1 MFGDAWLFL
10 YSEHMRSIL
19 QKASLRYVFAANVI
33 SMLGSGMNAA
43 AVAWFVLK
51 ATHSE
56 MALGTLAVLQT
67 LPAMLMLPFTGVIID
82 REDRRRLVMMLDAA
96 RAIIILTVSILAFR
110 GVVRVWEL
118 YLMNMLVA
126 AGFWMF
132 WPTITAL
139 IRELTPEAEFVH
151 ANTFL
156 LAGVQGGW
164 LIAGSIVGFVYEH
177 IGLGGVLLIDFST
190 YVVSFLCYFAVRK
203 GRHVIPR
210 PAELRSDIIAAETQ
224 AARFQREMKDG
235 IQFLRTNRNVIFLGI
250 SWALFL
256 GAMTTGIVVTA
267 PLSDHIFHAGAKGY
281 GWLNAGWGV
290 GAFLSALYAP
300 KVIAQLGARRAVALS
315 MGLLAISAML
325 APYSIVLAGAVAV
338 YGVMGSA
345 RGVSGVAM
353 NTSLM
358 EQVPNHFMGRVQNI
372 FYFFGTGLQV
382 ALGLIVGA
390 AAQKVS
396 LAMGFAIIGLVYAL
410 AFVSSSWP
418 IRARVEA
425 ATAD

>member
-1 MFGDAWLFL
+1 VA
-10 YSEHMRSIL
+10 SMRAIL
-19 QKASLRYVFAANVI
+19 QKRALRFVLLANVV

-43 AVAWFVLK
+43 AVAWHILQ

-67 LPAMLMLPFTGVIID
+67 LPAMLLLPFTGVIID
-82 REDRRRLVMMLDAA
+82 REDRRRLVMMLDAT
-96 RAIIILTVSILAFR
+96 RAVIILTVSVLAFR
-110 GVVRVWEL
+110 GKVQVWQL

-139 IRELTPEAEFVH
+139 IQELTPDGHFVE

-156 LAGVQGGW
+156 LAGMQGGW
-164 LIAGSIVGFVYEH
+164 LMAGAIVGFVYNH
-177 IGLGGVLLIDFST
+177 IGLGGVLLIDFTT
-190 YVVSFLCYFAVRK
+190 YVVSFLCYFGVRK
-203 GRHVIPR
+203 GRHVVPR
-210 PAELRSDIIAAETQ
+210 PSELRADIVAAES
-224 AARFQREMKDG
+224 AEKRFWHELWEG
-235 IQFLRTNRNVIFLGI
+235 IQFLRDHPSVVLLGL

-256 GAMTTGIVVTA
+256 GAMLTGVVVT
-267 PLSDHIFHAGAKGY
+267 PSLSDRVLHAGAVGY

-300 KVIAQLGARRAVALS
+300 KLIARLGSRMAIGVSMAFLASFMTLS
-315 MGLLAISAML
+315 
-325 APYSIVLAGAVAV
+325 PYSRILPAAVLL

-358 EQVPNHFMGRVQNI
+358 EQVPKHFMGRVQN
-372 FYFFGTGLQV
+372 
-382 ALGLIVGA
+382 
-390 AAQKVS
+390 
-396 LAMGFAIIGLVYAL
+396 
-410 AFVSSSWP
+410 AF
-418 IRARVEA
+418 
-425 ATAD
+425 